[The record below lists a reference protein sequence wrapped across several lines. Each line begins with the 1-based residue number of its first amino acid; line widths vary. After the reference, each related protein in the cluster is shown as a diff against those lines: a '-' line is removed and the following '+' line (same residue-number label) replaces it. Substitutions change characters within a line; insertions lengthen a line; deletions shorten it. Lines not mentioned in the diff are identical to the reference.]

1 MSRSRN
7 GQLLYGRVTSEKLP
21 DAIMEPDLRRDL
33 TRTVLAVLIIGGL
46 IAASLWIVRPFLAA
60 TIWATMIAVTTWPV
74 LRTLQTRLWGK
85 RWLAA
90 TVMTAA
96 LLLIFVIPLS
106 AAIGTIVANAS
117 EIVDWANRFSDVKL
131 PRPPEFVEKIP
142 IVGEKTANLWR
153 EYADKGPEELAE
165 IVRPYAS
172 RVASWFVAEV
182 GNFGLVTLQFLLT
195 VVISAIL
202 YMTGEDAG
210 RWIRRFGRRLAGERG
225 DQVVRLAG
233 QAIRGVALGVVV
245 TAFVQSVLGG
255 IGLAIAGVP
264 FAAVLTAVMF
274 MLALAQIG
282 AVPVLLGAAA
292 WLWWKGD
299 TGWFAALLVWT
310 IVVGS
315 LDNILRPV
323 LIKKGADLPLLL
335 IFAGVIGGLFAFGL
349 LGLFVGP
356 VLLAVAYTLL
366 DAWVAETPEAEVNPA
381 TAARRPLHSPPPTA
395 ESD

>member
-1 MSRSRN
+1 
-7 GQLLYGRVTSEKLP
+7 
-21 DAIMEPDLRRDL
+21 MEHDLRRDL

-74 LRTLQTRLWGK
+74 LRTLQRRLWGK

-106 AAIGTIVANAS
+106 AAIGTIVANAG

-131 PRPPEFVEKIP
+131 PQPPEFVEKIP

-153 EYADKGPEELAE
+153 EYADKGSEELAE

-172 RVASWFVAEV
+172 RVATWFVAEV

-202 YMTGEDAG
+202 YMIGEDAA
-210 RWIRRFGRRLAGERG
+210 RWVRRFGR
-225 DQVVRLAG
+225 RLAG

-282 AVPVLLGAAA
+282 AVPVLLGGLA
-292 WLWWKGD
+292 WLWWMGD
-299 TGWFAALLVWT
+299 TGWFVALLVWT

-323 LIKKGADLPLLL
+323 LIKRGADLPLLL

-356 VLLAVAYTLL
+356 VLLAVGYTLL
-366 DAWVAETPEAEVNPA
+366 DAWVAEAPDDEVIATDGEAVRA
-381 TAARRPLHSPPPTA
+381 LGADGS
-395 ESD
+395 

>member
-1 MSRSRN
+1 M
-7 GQLLYGRVTSEKLP
+7 
-21 DAIMEPDLRRDL
+21 
-33 TRTVLAVLIIGGL
+33 
-46 IAASLWIVRPFLAA
+46 IV
-60 TIWATMIAVTTWPV
+60 VTTWPI
-74 LRTLQTRLWGK
+74 LRGLQSRLWGK
-85 RWLAA
+85 RWLA
-90 TVMTAA
+90 TTIMTAA
-96 LLLIFVIPLS
+96 LLLVFVAPFS
-106 AAIGTIVANAS
+106 AAIGTIVANAG
-117 EIVDWANRFSDVKL
+117 EIVDWTSRFSQVTL
-131 PRPPEFVEKIP
+131 PAPPAFVEKIP
-142 IVGEKTANLWR
+142 VVGDKAAKVWR
-153 EYADKGPEELAE
+153 EYADKGSEELAE
-165 IVRPYAS
+165 IVKPYAT

-182 GNFGLVTLQFLLT
+182 GNFGLVTIQFLLT

-202 YMTGEDAG
+202 YMSGENTA
-210 RWIRRFGRRLAGERG
+210 RWVRRFGRRLAGDRG

-245 TAFVQSVLGG
+245 TALVQSVLGG

-264 FAAVLTAVMF
+264 FAAMLTAVMF

-282 AVPVLLGAAA
+282 PLPVLLGGLV
-292 WLWWKGD
+292 WLWWQGN

-315 LDNILRPV
+315 LDNILRPI

-366 DAWVAETPEAEVNPA
+366 DAWVKEASDADAPEGGA
-381 TAARRPLHSPPPTA
+381 AARPAHSPS
-395 ESD
+395 SDAKKG

>member
-1 MSRSRN
+1 
-7 GQLLYGRVTSEKLP
+7 
-21 DAIMEPDLRRDL
+21 MEQNLRRDL

-46 IAASLWIVRPFLAA
+46 IAASLWILRPFLAA
-60 TIWATMIAVTTWPV
+60 TIWSTMIVVTTWPV
-74 LRTLQTRLWGK
+74 LRTLQARLWRK

-96 LLLIFVIPLS
+96 LLLVFVIPLS
-106 AAIGTIVANAS
+106 AAIGTIVANAG
-117 EIVDWANRFSDVKL
+117 EIVDWANRFTDVKL

-142 IVGEKTANLWR
+142 ILGEKTANLWR

-165 IVRPYAS
+165 VVRPYAS
-172 RVASWFVAEV
+172 RVTSWFVAEV

-202 YMTGEDAG
+202 YMTGEDAA
-210 RWIRRFGRRLAGERG
+210 RWVRRFGRRLAGERG
-225 DQVVRLAG
+225 DDVVRLAG

-282 AVPVLLGAAA
+282 AVPVLLGGLA
-292 WLWWKGD
+292 WLWWKDD
-299 TGWFAALLVWT
+299 TAWFVALLIWT
-310 IVVGS
+310 ILVGS

-366 DAWVAETPEAEVNPA
+366 DAWVSEAPEAVVTTA
-381 TAARRPLHSPPPTA
+381 TTAQRPMHSPPTDV
-395 ESD
+395 ENG